1 MNADDDCLGREGKGD
16 AEAPATPAGPSKLPL
31 SYDDVPLP
39 LAKWTDSFAILATL
53 TLVGFLLVYLKGIL
67 MPFVVALFL
76 VYLVRPLAN
85 TISSC
90 RCRRRAPPEEGEA
103 ATGPERA
110 SLLHASTDPKLM
122 LRDMETRL
130 PRWAG
135 VFLALLFAISVMV
148 AFALAIT
155 LTLTSFEQSIP
166 GYRESAQR
174 EWTQLLS
181 WLKAK
186 LNLELPELQAL
197 PSRLF
202 SSLAGSILS
211 SSMGIV
217 SDGNAAPPPAQF
229 GAILRAPRSLAA
241 PPLAGALIIIFLAF
255 MLLEAPA
262 PTSSLRKKIDDAVS
276 RYLVLKSLI
285 SVSVAFAVY
294 LTLAIASFPL
304 ALLIAL
310 LTLVLNF
317 IPNVGPAVA
326 FLLPIPIILLDPDV
340 KPKQAWVAMVVP
352 GLLHLTVGNVLEPLL
367 FGRQFSMKPLV
378 ILLSLGIWWIVWGP
392 VGAVLAVPLTSSL
405 RIVTQHFVESGVG
418 RPYMD
423 FLAALLEGRTMS
435 LRTGATPRPEARAEK
450 KT

>member
-1 MNADDDCLGREGKGD
+1 
-16 AEAPATPAGPSKLPL
+16 
-31 SYDDVPLP
+31 
-39 LAKWTDSFAILATL
+39 
-53 TLVGFLLVYLKGIL
+53 
-67 MPFVVALFL
+67 
-76 VYLVRPLAN
+76 
-85 TISSC
+85 
-90 RCRRRAPPEEGEA
+90 
-103 ATGPERA
+103 
-110 SLLHASTDPKLM
+110 
-122 LRDMETRL
+122 
-130 PRWAG
+130 
-135 VFLALLFAISVMV
+135 
-148 AFALAIT
+148 
-155 LTLTSFEQSIP
+155 
-166 GYRESAQR
+166 
-174 EWTQLLS
+174 
-181 WLKAK
+181 
-186 LNLELPELQAL
+186 
-197 PSRLF
+197 
-202 SSLAGSILS
+202 
-211 SSMGIV
+211 
-217 SDGNAAPPPAQF
+217 
-229 GAILRAPRSLAA
+229 
-241 PPLAGALIIIFLAF
+241 

-326 FLLPIPIILLDPDV
+326 FLLRIPIILLDPDV
-340 KPKQAWVAMVVP
+340 KPKQAWVTMVVP

>member
-1 MNADDDCLGREGKGD
+1 M
-16 AEAPATPAGPSKLPL
+16 
-31 SYDDVPLP
+31 
-39 LAKWTDSFAILATL
+39 
-53 TLVGFLLVYLKGIL
+53 
-67 MPFVVALFL
+67 
-76 VYLVRPLAN
+76 
-85 TISSC
+85 
-90 RCRRRAPPEEGEA
+90 
-103 ATGPERA
+103 
-110 SLLHASTDPKLM
+110 
-122 LRDMETRL
+122 
-130 PRWAG
+130 AG

-217 SDGNAAPPPAQF
+217 SDGDTPRRRRAIL
-229 GAILRAPRSLAA
+229 GAIRGATLALNAA

-304 ALLIAL
+304 LLIAL

-317 IPNVGPAVA
+317 IPTSAPPSPSCCRSRSSCSTPA
-326 FLLPIPIILLDPDV
+326 
-340 KPKQAWVAMVVP
+340 KPKQAWVMVVP
-352 GLLHLTVGNVLEPLL
+352 A
-367 FGRQFSMKPLV
+367 S
-378 ILLSLGIWWIVWGP
+378 
-392 VGAVLAVPLTSSL
+392 TSPWATCS
-405 RIVTQHFVESGVG
+405 RRCSS
-418 RPYMD
+418 
-423 FLAALLEGRTMS
+423 AASSR
-435 LRTGATPRPEARAEK
+435 
-450 KT
+450 

>member
-1 MNADDDCLGREGKGD
+1 MNEGDDCLGRDGKGD
-16 AEAPATPAGPSKLPL
+16 PEAPATPAGPSKLPL

-217 SDGNAAPPPAQF
+217 SDGDTPRRRRAIRRNSPA
-229 GAILRAPRSLAA
+229 R
-241 PPLAGALIIIFLAF
+241 
-255 MLLEAPA
+255 
-262 PTSSLRKKIDDAVS
+262 
-276 RYLVLKSLI
+276 
-285 SVSVAFAVY
+285 
-294 LTLAIASFPL
+294 
-304 ALLIAL
+304 
-310 LTLVLNF
+310 
-317 IPNVGPAVA
+317 
-326 FLLPIPIILLDPDV
+326 
-340 KPKQAWVAMVVP
+340 
-352 GLLHLTVGNVLEPLL
+352 
-367 FGRQFSMKPLV
+367 
-378 ILLSLGIWWIVWGP
+378 LSI
-392 VGAVLAVPLTSSL
+392 PLTS
-405 RIVTQHFVESGVG
+405 
-418 RPYMD
+418 P
-423 FLAALLEGRTMS
+423 
-435 LRTGATPRPEARAEK
+435 PRPSQAR
-450 KT
+450 